1 MPASLATAPR
11 YAPLGAILSL
21 LLWLPA
27 IGQHRIGPKDGGAND
42 DSDFDVLDADA
53 DTLTACPA
61 DCSFHGLC
69 IGQECHCDTGWSG
82 ADCSYPVMAFVN
94 FGVRS
99 VEPDTGVALGGTV
112 VHVHGFNFAN
122 VSTMAC
128 RFAPLAGG
136 NRTEAVL
143 SRATFHSPT
152 LVSCIAPPSAYLGE
166 GSRRAPAAD
175 AGAAAGAT
183 HCEACAHQFAE
194 AGGCDTLVSG
204 GDADAYI
211 PSGCGDCAEAAQL
224 HCRSGMAGGG
234 GTTSVWADDLT
245 AVLPHELGDVEYT
258 LEVGMRPPWFTN
270 NGRRF
275 THWSAAV
282 HSAAPA
288 GGPVDGNTSVFLRG
302 RGLRARFGGRRPRPV
317 ARHAA
322 GAARRPPHPG
332 DGARL
337 DAARALRVLRSS
349 GLGAPTAARPDA
361 RTRLHR
367 RGVRPPARPARR

>member
-11 YAPLGAILSL
+11 YAPLGAILTM

-61 DCSFHGLC
+61 DCAFHGLC

-152 LVSCIAPPSAYLGE
+152 LVSCVAPPSAYLGE
-166 GSRRAPAAD
+166 GSRRA
-175 AGAAAGAT
+175 
-183 HCEACAHQFAE
+183 
-194 AGGCDTLVSG
+194 
-204 GDADAYI
+204 
-211 PSGCGDCAEAAQL
+211 
-224 HCRSGMAGGG
+224 
-234 GTTSVWADDLT
+234 
-245 AVLPHELGDVEYT
+245 
-258 LEVGMRPPWFTN
+258 
-270 NGRRF
+270 
-275 THWSAAV
+275 
-282 HSAAPA
+282 
-288 GGPVDGNTSVFLRG
+288 
-302 RGLRARFGGRRPRPV
+302 
-317 ARHAA
+317 
-322 GAARRPPHPG
+322 AARR
-332 DGARL
+332 
-337 DAARALRVLRSS
+337 S
-349 GLGAPTAARPDA
+349 
-361 RTRLHR
+361 
-367 RGVRPPARPARR
+367 